1 MVNLYAFTLNDGRV
15 VASEITEVEYLPADN
30 VHLIYHG
37 EEENLPNPFPKG
49 VLTPLGGH
57 NYAFVNGEIVER
69 SAEEVAADE
78 EAANPTPDATTD
90 DILNALLGV
99 E

>member
-1 MVNLYAFTLNDGRV
+1 MIYFYVYLTGNKITHAEVCDMEILSENYICLYRGK
-15 VASEITEVEYLPADN
+15 
-30 VHLIYHG
+30 
-37 EEENLPNPFPKG
+37 EENMPNFLPKG
-49 VLTPLGGH
+49 VMTARGGFI
-57 NYAFVNGEIVER
+57 YAYINGEVVER
-69 SAEEVAADE
+69 TAKEIAADE